1 MTTKK
6 DRLAHRLFVVS
17 DLHLGG
23 KQGDDRSPEDRGF
36 SLCTRTSELA
46 SFIDWLAMEPKA
58 PTVELVIA
66 GDFLDFIAEKERD
79 TWQAFRS
86 DPGRALCCFETI
98 VKRNKLVFT
107 ALAGLIDRGHALTI
121 LLGNHD
127 LELSLP
133 PVRRALRQVLG
144 IKRHHQFKFIY
155 DNEAYTV
162 GPVLIEHGNRYDG
175 FNTVDHDA
183 LRRLRS
189 CQSRNM
195 DLPEELH
202 FTPPVGSQLV
212 AEIMNPIKREYPFVD
227 LLKPETEA
235 VIPLL
240 LALEPDFR
248 KHITKIG
255 VMKYKANR
263 RNPALPGQPARKEN
277 IGSAQKE
284 DERAHS
290 LEDVLDGVMTTAQL
304 EEFLQ
309 ALPEHKETGRS
320 SVQNISASKLKR
332 ALSFSKLLVAP
343 GEELDQRMPALFD
356 ALSVLIKDR
365 SFETDGPEEKHYLEA
380 ARELVGY
387 GAEVVVFGHTHLAR
401 DLSITGTNPLKR
413 GRAAMVTGRYIN
425 TGTWADLMAFPLTP
439 FDQPR
444 DKEVQALKEV
454 VTAMRDRRFSRWV
467 KFLPHYA
474 AIELDADL
482 QLLSAKLQTVGQ

>member
-1 MTTKK
+1 
-6 DRLAHRLFVVS
+6 
-17 DLHLGG
+17 
-23 KQGDDRSPEDRGF
+23 
-36 SLCTRTSELA
+36 
-46 SFIDWLAMEPKA
+46 
-58 PTVELVIA
+58 
-66 GDFLDFIAEKERD
+66 
-79 TWQAFRS
+79 
-86 DPGRALCCFETI
+86 
-98 VKRNKLVFT
+98 
-107 ALAGLIDRGHALTI
+107 
-121 LLGNHD
+121 
-127 LELSLP
+127 
-133 PVRRALRQVLG
+133 
-144 IKRHHQFKFIY
+144 
-155 DNEAYTV
+155 
-162 GPVLIEHGNRYDG
+162 
-175 FNTVDHDA
+175 
-183 LRRLRS
+183 
-189 CQSRNM
+189 M

-444 DKEVQALKEV
+444 DKAVQALKEV